1 MYAAYLTVL
10 VSLAALLCVVH
21 TISPR
26 RGSSLLSTAA
36 NEMRFFFF
44 SLLLLVVPGVRAHR
58 DGRFCGVLAA
68 CLSLT
73 VCRCVCLVH
82 VAALLRHLF
91 WRTPLLLPLSSALC
105 LLRHRRPGLCGATR
119 FNFHPQQTQLQL
131 AVSKHAINRRAIF
144 FGSSRHTSFV
154 LVAESQD
161 ARGPVLWGKSR
172 PFCAHQSFFG
182 RNVW

>member
-1 MYAAYLTVL
+1 M
-10 VSLAALLCVVH
+10 
-21 TISPR
+21 
-26 RGSSLLSTAA
+26 
-36 NEMRFFFF
+36 
-44 SLLLLVVPGVRAHR
+44 PGVRAHR
-58 DGRFCGVLAA
+58 YGRFCGVLAA

-182 RNVW
+182 RNVCSSFCVEGGQSKVKPRSPSVVDTSRPVMAIKYLFLCRGRSSQGSNRVS